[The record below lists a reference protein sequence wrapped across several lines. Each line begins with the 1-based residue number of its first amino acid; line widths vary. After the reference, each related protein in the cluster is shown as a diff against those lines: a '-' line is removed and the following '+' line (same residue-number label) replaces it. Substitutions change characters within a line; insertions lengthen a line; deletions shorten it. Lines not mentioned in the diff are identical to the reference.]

1 MTETLLAEF
10 QMQVDEW
17 TLLPGSKG
25 AFEVEVDD
33 ELVYSKLALGRHP
46 TLEEIRAAMIERLP
60 EEPATG

>member
-17 TLLPGSKG
+17 TLLPGGKG
-25 AFEVEVDD
+25 AFEVELDG

-46 TLEEIRAAMIERLP
+46 TVEELRAAMIERLP
-60 EEPATG
+60 QEQAS